1 MACTPPPA
9 PAPAADPPRL
19 PRANVLL
26 VTIDTL
32 RADRVG
38 AYGGTPGVTPTLD
51 RLAAEGLRVDTVYSH
66 VPLTLPSHAAI
77 MTGAYP
83 QVNGVRDNGS
93 FRFDGKL
100 PTLASTLKSAGYRT
114 GAFVASFV
122 LDARFGLNAGFDVYD
137 DRYGARPT
145 GGDLS
150 QVERPADAVLD
161 TAVQWISSAEQPW
174 FAWTHLYDPHDP
186 YEPPEPFRSRF
197 ASEPYSGE
205 IAFADAR
212 LGAALDELGRRGR
225 LANTL
230 VIVAADHGESLGE
243 HQERTHGLFAYD
255 ATLRV
260 PLVVW
265 ASPAIQ
271 PGVLGGPAQL
281 VDVMPTVLDLV
292 GVPAEV
298 PHGRSLWT
306 FAKAGR
312 SVSDAGVY
320 FEALNASLTRHWAPL
335 TGVVSGGLKFI
346 DLPIPELYDLAAD
359 PGEQTNRFAER
370 KDAAPV
376 LARRL
381 ADLRAGGAPPAPKPV
396 DRDTEQRLRS
406 LGYVSTPAGQPARPA
421 TEADDPKTLIALHN
435 TLDEALEALK
445 RNRPAVAERLL
456 KKVIAA
462 RADFTVAHDRL
473 AQLYRDTGRLPL
485 AIETLEAASRAG
497 VADAASLAALGG
509 YLQEA
514 GNLTRSVA
522 VLEAARAL
530 NPSEMEVYEKLGI
543 TYTRMGRFGEAHEM
557 FAHMLSVAPNSAT
570 TYNNLGSLYL
580 TERRWTEAVDALT
593 RAIAIDPRMANAHNG
608 LGVAFARQGQLDR
621 AIAEWQLALKL
632 NPNLSDARDNIQ
644 RAEEIRKGRPN

>member
-9 PAPAADPPRL
+9 PTPAADPPRL

-38 AYGGTPGVTPTLD
+38 AYGGSGGVTPTLD
-51 RLAAEGLRVDTVYSH
+51 RLAAEGLRVDTVYAH

-83 QVNGVRDNGS
+83 HVNGVRDNGS

-100 PTLASTLKSAGYRT
+100 PTLAGTLKGAGYRT

-137 DRYGARPT
+137 DRYGARPS

-150 QVERPADAVLD
+150 QVERPAGAVLD
-161 TAVQWISSAEQPW
+161 AAVKWMASAEQPW
-174 FAWTHLYDPHDP
+174 FAWVHLYDPHEP

-197 ASEPYSGE
+197 AADPYAGE

-212 LGAALDELGRRGR
+212 LGAALEDLSRQGR

-230 VIVAADHGESLGE
+230 LIVAADHGESLGE

-260 PLVVW
+260 PLIVW
-265 ASPAIQ
+265 SPPAVQ
-271 PGVLGGPAQL
+271 PGVLHGPAQL
-281 VDVMPTVLDLV
+281 VDVAPTVLDLV
-292 GVPAEV
+292 GVPGEM
-298 PHGRSLWT
+298 PDGRSLWS
-306 FAKAGR
+306 FASAGR
-312 SVSDAGVY
+312 PVADAGVY

-335 TGVVSGGLKFI
+335 TGVIAGGLKFI
-346 DLPIPELYDLAAD
+346 DLPIPELYDLTAD
-359 PGEQTNRFAER
+359 PGERTNRFAER
-370 KDAAPV
+370 QDAARS

-381 ADLRAGGAPPAPKPV
+381 ADIRAGGAPPVPGPI

-406 LGYVSTPAGQPARPA
+406 LGYVSTPARQPGRTA
-421 TEADDPKTLIALHN
+421 TAADDPKTLIGLHN
-435 TLDEALEALK
+435 ALDEALEALR
-445 RNRPAVAERLL
+445 RNRPAIAEKLL
-456 KKVIAA
+456 KQVVAA
-462 RADFTVAHDRL
+462 RPDFTVANDRL

-497 VADAASLAALGG
+497 VADAATLAALGG

-522 VLEAARAL
+522 VLEAAGAL

-543 TYTRMGRFGEAHEM
+543 TYTRMGRFDDAHRM

-580 TERRWTEAVDALT
+580 TERRWSEAADALT
-593 RAIAIDPRMANAHNG
+593 RALAIDPNMANAHNG
-608 LGVAFARQGQLDR
+608 LGVALAQQGQLDL
-621 AIAEWQLALKL
+621 AIAEWRRALELRPDLA
-632 NPNLSDARDNIQ
+632 DARDNIE
-644 RAEEIRKGRPN
+644 RAEKMKGRPD